1 MDRLVDKLVDEFV
14 DDEPVDRLVVDEL
27 VDELVELQF
36 STCFLNRLILW
47 FVSTGLKCPHAGFPF
62 KHPNR
67 YFPSEVLH
75 TLHLSSMFRR
85 AFDILRSSGMPS
97 ATLTKTMLVDI
108 TDSRK
113 KELCVCHQ
121 MCHKKNICS

>member
-1 MDRLVDKLVDEFV
+1 MDRLVDRLVDELV

-36 STCFLNRLILW
+36 STCFFNRLILW
-47 FVSTGLKCPHAGFPF
+47 FVSTGLKRPHAGFPF

-67 YFPSEVLH
+67 YFPSEVFH

-85 AFDILRSSGMPS
+85 ACDILRSAGMPS
-97 ATLTKTMLVDI
+97 TTTSTKSMAAMAFGG
-108 TDSRK
+108 SSSS
-113 KELCVCHQ
+113 Q
-121 MCHKKNICS
+121 